1 MLCCKQHL
9 RLNKLSAVEPI
20 AREQLN
26 VIEGLFLVS
35 GCHYR
40 HGSMGQGELA
50 RRLTLSFQSWHLFRN
65 SIAALTL
72 RVNDRREKRDVTTA
86 GGMKREEG
94 EEMGA
99 RTAVCQVSKN
109 ERTAC
114 CDRFA
119 IGGTC
124 VMKNAIL

>member
-94 EEMGA
+94 EEMGQEQRCVKCQKTKELHVVTDLQLVA
-99 RTAVCQVSKN
+99 RVS
-109 ERTAC
+109 
-114 CDRFA
+114 
-119 IGGTC
+119 
-124 VMKNAIL
+124 